1 MTLSLLKLSRGND
14 EISRELG
21 RPGFNRDFFGEIVT
35 RKMTCRISVKNQ
47 QNLFVRGKSVLSYD
61 FVYNSAWLN
70 SNKLMVYV
78 VILAKQVAILLMKS
92 NSIDKEKDL
101 MRFYKNKR

>member
-1 MTLSLLKLSRGND
+1 M
-14 EISRELG
+14 
-21 RPGFNRDFFGEIVT
+21 
-35 RKMTCRISVKNQ
+35 KNQ

-61 FVYNSAWLN
+61 FVYNSARLN

-78 VILAKQVAILLMKS
+78 VILVKQVAILLMKS
-92 NSIDKEKDL
+92 NSTDKEKEL

>member
-1 MTLSLLKLSRGND
+1 
-14 EISRELG
+14 
-21 RPGFNRDFFGEIVT
+21 
-35 RKMTCRISVKNQ
+35 
-47 QNLFVRGKSVLSYD
+47 
-61 FVYNSAWLN
+61 
-70 SNKLMVYV
+70 MVYV

>member
-1 MTLSLLKLSRGND
+1 M
-14 EISRELG
+14 
-21 RPGFNRDFFGEIVT
+21 
-35 RKMTCRISVKNQ
+35 KNQ
-47 QNLFVRGKSVLSYD
+47 QNLFVRGKSVLFYD
-61 FVYNSAWLN
+61 FVYNSARLN
-70 SNKLMVYV
+70 FNKLMVYV